1 MWEVAPCGK
10 PIEQARTCNENAEW
24 CILDLCINKRVE
36 DLFFNLSND
45 KNNDNKDSKLD

>member
-10 PIEQARTCNENAEW
+10 PIEQARECIKPCNQV
-24 CILDLCINKRVE
+24 DLCINKRVE